1 VQKVRMRS
9 ICNSII
15 KLIAMNPLRHFPRL
29 TIGVGIAGSYL
40 EVGTPQK
47 VAWVCLSHL
56 CPQPLLTYNKTMYRV
71 MVEKR
76 EGTDTKIP

>member
-40 EVGTPQK
+40 EVGTSQK
-47 VAWVCLSHL
+47 VVWVCLSHL
-56 CPQPLLTYNKTMYRV
+56 CPQPLLTYNKTTYRD
-71 MVEKR
+71 MAGKR
-76 EGTDTKIP
+76 EGTDTKIS